1 MHQAIARAT
10 HNTRLVDLSARIRR
24 EVGLGFDAEPYTP
37 KMRRRALRQ
46 HPTLAEAVIA
56 GEPDRAARL
65 ADSHFSL
72 TDDTLAEL
80 RARLHLRSGGDTDA
94 RSQG

>member
-1 MHQAIARAT
+1 M
-10 HNTRLVDLSARIRR
+10 
-24 EVGLGFDAEPYTP
+24 P

-65 ADSHFSL
+65 ADRHFSL
-72 TDDTLAEL
+72 TADTLAEL
-80 RARLHLRSGGDTDA
+80 RARLRLRSGGDTDA